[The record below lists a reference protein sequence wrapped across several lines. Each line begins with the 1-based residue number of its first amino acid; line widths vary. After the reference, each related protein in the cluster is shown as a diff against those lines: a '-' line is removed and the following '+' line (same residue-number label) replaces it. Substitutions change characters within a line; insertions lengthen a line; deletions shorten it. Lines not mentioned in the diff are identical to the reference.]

1 VPERDR
7 DAVGFTRDRVER
19 GDGGGDDVGCG
30 RGDAGDARVDARDTI
45 ARVVTVVV
53 VVIVD
58 VERRRASTNRASF
71 AAASS
76 EGRRAT

>member
-1 VPERDR
+1 LSWAPIRARRGLAAAFTLDHSRALVARL
-7 DAVGFTRDRVER
+7 DAR
-19 GDGGGDDVGCG
+19 
-30 RGDAGDARVDARDTI
+30 ARVDARDTI